1 MSRVF
6 VLSIAKGAVNA
17 AAYTNSLRPLTNV
30 LLLKYSFA
38 ANFTF
43 QKQTNMKQAVLLLT
57 IAFFATN
64 ANGKVWRVNNTPGV
78 AADFTNTDLAVASA
92 SVANGDTIHVEASVT
107 AYNGFTLKKKL
118 VFIGTGYFLG
128 GANANTGLQANVNAA
143 VISSI
148 YIDTLCSGSQFMGL
162 TLNVSPNFQ
171 SGTDNGA
178 GTDNITFTRCNLNFF
193 QTYGYTNTNNT
204 ITGFVFNKCYM
215 QGLNLSVYRPQNC
228 EFTNN
233 IFTGSFDISNVF
245 SLNNLVRN
253 NVFRSAI
260 AMYNGYFANNII
272 TGTTFTLTNVTIR
285 NNIST
290 GTNLPV
296 GSGNINSAT
305 DAALFQGLT
314 ANSTDGQWRLKAG
327 SPAFGAGETVSAI
340 TPDCGAFGTA
350 DPYVLSGIPPIPTIY
365 SLTVPA
371 SIATSATTMPITIST
386 KSNN

>member
-1 MSRVF
+1 MKKVALLIII
-6 VLSIAKGAVNA
+6 VLV
-17 AAYTNSLRPLTNV
+17 
-30 LLLKYSFA
+30 
-38 ANFTF
+38 AN
-43 QKQTNMKQAVLLLT
+43 NIQA
-57 IAFFATN
+57 
-64 ANGKVWRVNNTPGV
+64 KVWRVNNTPGV
-78 AADFTNTDLAVASA
+78 TADFTNTDLAVASA
-92 SVANGDTIHVEASVT
+92 SVVNGDTIHVEASSIT
-107 AYNGFTLKKKL
+107 YTGFTLKKRL

-143 VISSI
+143 VIASI
-148 YIDTLCSGSQFMGL
+148 YVDTLCSGSQFTGL
-162 TLNVSPNFQ
+162 TFNVSPNFQ
-171 SGTDNGA
+171 GASDNGA
-178 GTDNITFTRCNLNFF
+178 GTDNLVFTRCNINFF

-204 ITGFVFNKCYM
+204 VTGFVFNKCYI
-215 QGLNLSVYRPQNC
+215 QGLSLAVYRPQNC

-233 IFTGSFDISNVF
+233 IFSGSLDLSNVL

-253 NVFRSAI
+253 NVFRSSI
-260 AMYNGYFANNII
+260 TMFNGYFSNNII

-314 ANSTDGQWRLKAG
+314 GNSTDGQWRLKAG
-327 SPAFGAGETVSAI
+327 SPAFAAGETVSAI

>member
-1 MSRVF
+1 
-6 VLSIAKGAVNA
+6 
-17 AAYTNSLRPLTNV
+17 
-30 LLLKYSFA
+30 
-38 ANFTF
+38 
-43 QKQTNMKQAVLLLT
+43 
-57 IAFFATN
+57 
-64 ANGKVWRVNNTPGV
+64 VWRVNNNPGV
-78 AADFTNTDLAVASA
+78 TADFTNTDLAVANA
-92 SVANGDTIHVEASVT
+92 SVVNGDTIHIEASAT
-107 AYNGFTLKKKL
+107 TYNGFTLKKRL
-118 VFIGTGYFLG
+118 VFIGTGYFLS

-143 VISSI
+143 VISNI
-148 YIDTLCSGSQFMGL
+148 YVDTLCSGSQFIGL
-162 TLNVSPNFQ
+162 TFSGVSPNFQ
-171 SGTDNGA
+171 GASDNGA

-193 QTYGYTNTNNT
+193 QTFGYTNTNN
-204 ITGFVFNKCYM
+204 ILTGLVFNKCYI
-215 QGLNLSVYRPQNC
+215 QGLSMAVYRVQNC

-233 IFTGSFDISNVF
+233 IFTSSLDLSNVF
-245 SLNNLVRN
+245 NLNNLVRN
-253 NVFRSAI
+253 NVFRSQI
-260 AMYNGYFANNII
+260 TMYSGYFSNNII

-290 GTNLPV
+290 GTNLPA

-314 ANSTDGQWRLKAG
+314 GNSTDGQWRLKAG
-327 SPAFGAGETVSAI
+327 SPAFAAGETVSAI